1 MHRGR
6 RVLREI
12 ERDLAHSDLRLS
24 MLFESFTELAKDA
37 DMPCTEKIRTR
48 RLRLFG
54 RLGGHADRLRA
65 REDRHA
71 SAPGES

>member
-24 MLFESFTELAKDA
+24 MLFESFTELTKDA
-37 DMPCTEKIRTR
+37 GMPGTEKIRTR
-48 RLRLFG
+48 RLRLVG
-54 RLGGHADRLRA
+54 RLGRHADRHQV
-65 REDRHA
+65 REDRRA
-71 SAPGES
+71 SAPGE